1 MKGKNRYVSNTEI
14 KIKNTK
20 GDNLVIL
27 EQKVYSEYLYTIK
40 SINGKQPTNNS
51 NFEHLESA
59 IKSTI

>member
-1 MKGKNRYVSNTEI
+1 MKGKNIYVSNTEI

-40 SINGKQPTNNS
+40 SI
-51 NFEHLESA
+51 
-59 IKSTI
+59 I